1 MSEKLMT
8 VRELSDYLG
17 ISEEKIVAL
26 VEKRVLSAYKI
37 GGELLRFRKEQIDAI
52 RPEIESRVK
61 NGLTTGSA
69 PDADT
74 TGREHH
80 VPHVPVEEDDI
91 RSRIADFFYFN
102 DFYIVSAVLV
112 VILLFI
118 IFRG

>member
-8 VRELSDYLG
+8 VKELSDYLG

-26 VEKRVLSAYKI
+26 VEERVLAAYKI

-52 RPEIESRVK
+52 RSEIESRVK
-61 NGLTTGSA
+61 SG
-69 PDADT
+69 DT
-74 TGREHH
+74 TGDGPKYDKSGSESH
-80 VPHVPVEEDDI
+80 VPEEEDDI

-112 VILLFI
+112 VILLLI

>member
-8 VRELSDYLG
+8 VKELSDYLG

-26 VEKRVLSAYKI
+26 VEERVLAAYRI

-52 RPEIESRVK
+52 RSEIENRVK
-61 NGLTTGSA
+61 SGNITEGGPEGDKAFSE
-69 PDADT
+69 
-74 TGREHH
+74 R
-80 VPHVPVEEDDI
+80 HVPVEEDDI

-102 DFYIVSAVLV
+102 DFYIVSAVLI